1 MMRKTKSRELAK
13 KTEPA
18 PAGQLDIRRPFS
30 LFDEWDRWF
39 DSFRKDFESRFW
51 GPVALEEGE
60 TGLRRTPL
68 VDLVD
73 AGKEFVVKAELP
85 GVEKEDLDVR
95 VTPDR
100 LEIRAASRRERKED
114 GHDYYFRER
123 AYSSFERVL
132 PFPEEVLA
140 DRTGA
145 ELKDGVLEV
154 RVPKKVPTTPRE
166 PVKVPVR

>member
-1 MMRKTKSRELAK
+1 MMRKTKNRELAK

-18 PAGQLDIRRPFS
+18 PSGELDIRRPFS
-30 LFDEWDRWF
+30 LFDDWDRWF

-51 GPVALEEGE
+51 GPVALSQGE
-60 TGLRRTPL
+60 TALSRTPL

-95 VTPDR
+95 VTPDS
-100 LEIRAASRRERKED
+100 LEIRAVSRREKKED
-114 GHDYYFRER
+114 GRDYYFRER

-132 PFPEEVLA
+132 PFPEDVLA
-140 DRTGA
+140 DRAGA

-154 RVPKKVPTTPRE
+154 RVPKKVPTTPQE